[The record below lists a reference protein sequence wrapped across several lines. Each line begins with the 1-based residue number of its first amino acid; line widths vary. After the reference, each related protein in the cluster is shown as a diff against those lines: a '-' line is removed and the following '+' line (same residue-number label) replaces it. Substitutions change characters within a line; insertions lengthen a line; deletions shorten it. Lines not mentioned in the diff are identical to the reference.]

1 MAACSRLRTALG
13 ANPEATSLGADQVLA
28 ETPPALRGP
37 PPTAPALPSGPLYG
51 ALVLLGIVA
60 IALAGAVT
68 AARFNSMKRRQE
80 QLAMV
85 LRTKLSDALLLEPS
99 LSDYSISVIVHVPL
113 RRRSPVTVDVAGSVP
128 SPELRRAA
136 LELVTR
142 QAGGIGRE
150 IRIEDRMAVD
160 PAFAKHAA

>member
-1 MAACSRLRTALG
+1 
-13 ANPEATSLGADQVLA
+13 
-28 ETPPALRGP
+28 
-37 PPTAPALPSGPLYG
+37 LYG